1 MQIILTPFSWLLTV
15 FYHIFDSYAFA
26 LVLFA
31 IVVKLI
37 LFPFSLKGKKSMI
50 QMNLIQGEVQKLQK
64 QYANNRMKLQEET
77 QKLYA
82 KEGVKPMGGCLWS
95 FIPLLILWPLYA
107 IIRRPFFYM
116 MGQTGESILAIAQ
129 KLGFEGAAE
138 MTASTVSAGYN
149 ELKIAGLMKLSD
161 LNGVRDAANSV
172 VSGLGDKIF
181 HINFNFLGLDLSQVA
196 QWKIWQNPLDWAHIG
211 LFLLPVIS
219 AALGLAMTFVS
230 QKTNNMNNQNNPQNS
245 QMRTMMLISPLLS
258 LWIGFVMPAGLCL
271 YWIINNV
278 LQIVQEV
285 ISGKMLKKDYEKAAA
300 ARAERERLE
309 KEEEKRKRQEA
320 AERRAKAIEEA
331 KQNKG
336 KKKKPAEK
344 PEKKKQNT
352 TDAGR
357 IGMRPYARGRA
368 YEEDRYGG
376 VTPYQDPGAPI
387 DENAIELARQ
397 ARAEAEAEAAEKA
410 KLEAVEAKLETGE
423 ELTEE
428 EKLMLAAAEGVEIET
443 DEAADGEDENEEA
456 SEAEE
461 TAQPAVEEPAEAE
474 ESAEAGETGAEEPEA
489 NDEEEEI

>member
-15 FYHIFDSYAFA
+15 FYNILHSYAFA

-64 QYANNRMKLQEET
+64 QYANNRVKLQEET

-82 KEGVKPMGGCLWS
+82 RENVKPMGGCLWS
-95 FIPLLILWPLYA
+95 FIPILILWPLYA

-149 ELKIAGLMKLSD
+149 ELKIAGMMTADNLAQ
-161 LNGVRDAANSV
+161 VREAANSV
-172 VSGLGDKIF
+172 TSGLGDKIF

-196 QWKIWQNPLDWAHIG
+196 QWKFWQNPLDWAHIG
-211 LFLLPVIS
+211 LFLLPIIS
-219 AALGLAMTFVS
+219 AALGLTMSFVS
-230 QKTNNMNNQNNPQNS
+230 QKTNNMNASKDNPQNR
-245 QMRTMMLISPLLS
+245 QMKTMMLISPLIS

-278 LQIVQEV
+278 LQIVQEF

-309 KEEEKRKRQEA
+309 KEEEKRKKQEA
-320 AERRAKAIEEA
+320 AERRAQAIEEA

-336 KKKKPAEK
+336 KKKKPAGK

-357 IGMRPYARGRA
+357 IGMRPYARGRS

-387 DENAIELARQ
+387 DEDAVEQARQ
-397 ARAEAEAEAAEKA
+397 AIAEAQAEAEAQAR
-410 KLEAVEAKLETGE
+410 LEAVEAKLETGE

-428 EKLMLAAAEGVEIET
+428 EKLLLAAAEGIEIEADE
-443 DEAADGEDENEEA
+443 DEASGETEEPG
-456 SEAEE
+456 EE
-461 TAQPAVEEPAEAE
+461 TALSDTGEPVPEDAEAE
-474 ESAEAGETGAEEPEA
+474 EPG
-489 NDEEEEI
+489 EEEEI

>member
-15 FYHIFDSYAFA
+15 FYNILHSYAFA

-95 FIPLLILWPLYA
+95 FIPILILWPLYA

-129 KLGFEGAAE
+129 KLGFAGAAE
-138 MTASTVSAGYN
+138 MTAANVSAGYN
-149 ELKIAGLMKLSD
+149 ELKIAGMMTANNLAQ
-161 LNGVRDAANSV
+161 VREAANSV
-172 VSGLGDKIF
+172 TAGLGDKIF

-219 AALGLAMTFVS
+219 AVLGLTMSFVS
-230 QKTNNMNNQNNPQNS
+230 QKTNNMNANKDNPQNR
-245 QMRTMMLISPLLS
+245 QMKTMMLFSPLIS

-278 LQIVQEV
+278 IQIVQE
-285 ISGKMLKKDYEKAAA
+285 IICGKLLKKDYEKAAA

-309 KEEEKRKRQEA
+309 KEEEKRRKQEA
-320 AERRAKAIEEA
+320 AERRAQAIEEA
-331 KQNKG
+331 KQNRG

-357 IGMRPYARGRA
+357 IGMRPYARGRS

-387 DENAIELARQ
+387 DENAVEQARQ
-397 ARAEAEAEAAEKA
+397 ARAEAQAEAEAKA
-410 KLEAVEAKLETGE
+410 RMEAVEAKLESGE

-428 EKLMLAAAEGVEIET
+428 EKLLLAEAEGVEIE
-443 DEAADGEDENEEA
+443 AAEDEEPDETEEPA
-456 SEAEE
+456 VPAVEAPAPEEAEE
-461 TAQPAVEEPAEAE
+461 TEAE
-474 ESAEAGETGAEEPEA
+474 EPGE
-489 NDEEEEI
+489 DEEI